1 MEWEVRTASRSDIPE
16 LAGALSRAFADER
29 AMRWMLHDAETRRQ
43 RLETMFRTTLRWLY
57 LPLGATDMTVLEG
70 AIVAGAAWCPPPASW
85 RAPIWRQLLA
95 GPGMFRA
102 LGDRLRAGQALDQA
116 LQQHHPREPHWY
128 LAFLGTAPAV
138 QGQGAAGALL
148 RTRLAQIDALGDAA
162 YLETA
167 DEENLPIYERFG
179 FRIIKEIPIP
189 NGAPTQWGMWRE
201 SARQERTR

>member
-1 MEWEVRTASRSDIPE
+1 MDWTVRTASRRDIPE
-16 LAGALSRAFADER
+16 LASALSRAFADEK
-29 AMRWMLHDAETRRQ
+29 ATRWMLPDDSTRRQ
-43 RLETMFRTTLRWLY
+43 RLETMFATTLRWLY
-57 LPLGATDMTVLEG
+57 LPLGAIDTAVRDGVIG
-70 AIVAGAAWCPPPASW
+70 SGAAWCPPPASW
-85 RAPIWRQLLA
+85 KAPIWRQLLA
-95 GPGMFRA
+95 APGMYRA
-102 LGDRLRAGQALDQA
+102 LRDRLRAGQMLQQA
-116 LQQHHPREPHWY
+116 LEQHHPHEPHWY

-138 QGQGAAGALL
+138 QGQGAAGAPL

-179 FRIIKEIPIP
+179 FRIMREIPIP